1 MPVVSLA
8 KRIEEV
14 FLPGR
19 AESIVLRL
27 DDPALRLLQQLRD
40 EAHRFGVAYHRLLRD
55 KHLFE
60 E

>member
-1 MPVVSLA
+1 MLFRS
-8 KRIEEV
+8 
-14 FLPGR
+14 
-19 AESIVLRL
+19 ESVVLRL